1 MHLFLSALVWI
12 SCDLL
17 QALVERSLRRLLG
30 ANLDINL
37 VLKNKF
43 IDMVDL
49 KEPNFIIDYAL
60 SWLHIT
66 LDAQADK

>member
-1 MHLFLSALVWI
+1 MYLFLSALVWI

-17 QALVERSLRRLLG
+17 QTLVERSLRKLLG

-60 SWLHIT
+60 SWLHIA

>member
-1 MHLFLSALVWI
+1 MHLFLSALDWM

-17 QALVERSLRRLLG
+17 QAPVERSLRRPLG
-30 ANLDINL
+30 ANLDVKL
-37 VLKNKF
+37 VLKNNI

-49 KEPNFIIDYAL
+49 KEPDFIIDYAL
-60 SWLHIT
+60 SWLHIA